1 MDKYYIC
8 IRDYNY
14 TILKSIKEYERKI
27 IKADPLRLW
36 KVIEEKENDVVIT
49 DNNMTMTLNKYNLT
63 THFKEVT
70 YIENLEL
77 LDKLNKKE
85 EEKIKLKEIYNDARD
100 EYDYIVFIKNGI
112 DNLLQNLRMY
122 NDIDNKNSNLIEEF
136 QLLEDKL
143 RCIKEDI
150 PSNID
155 LLFEIKEKYKEKYL
169 DLCIDYREGIKK
181 INEYKNKYFFKKSF

>member
-1 MDKYYIC
+1 MNCIIKYYIC
-8 IRDYNY
+8 IRDFEYVV
-14 TILKSIKEYERKI
+14 LKFIKKYEHKI
-27 IKADPLRLW
+27 IKADDLKLW
-36 KVIEEKENDVVIT
+36 KVIDEKENDVVIT
-49 DNNMTMTLNKYNLT
+49 DNNITMTLNKNNLT

-77 LDKLNKKE
+77 LDKLNTTDKE
-85 EEKIKLKEIYNDARD
+85 KNKSKELYANSRD

-112 DNLLQNLRMY
+112 DNLLQNLRIY
-122 NDIDNKNSNLIEEF
+122 NDIDNKNSNLVEEF
-136 QLLEDKL
+136 KLLEDKL
-143 RCIKEDI
+143 MCIKEDI

-181 INEYKNKYFFKKSF
+181 INEYKNK

>member
-1 MDKYYIC
+1 MNCMNKYYIC
-8 IRDYNY
+8 TKDFNY
-14 TILKSIKEYERKI
+14 TLLKSIKEYEHKI
-27 IKADPLRLW
+27 IKADDLKLW
-36 KVIEEKENDVVIT
+36 KVIDEKENDVVIT
-49 DNNMTMTLNKYNLT
+49 DNNITMTLNKYNLT

-122 NDIDNKNSNLIEEF
+122 NDIDNKNSNLVEEF

-150 PSNID
+150 PRNINT
-155 LLFEIKEKYKEKYL
+155 LFEIKEKYKEKYL

-181 INEYKNKYFFKKSF
+181 IKELKK